1 MPRQCDYLYGVI
13 RADAAKGYGP
23 IGIDGGEVRAVPEGG
38 IAAVAGTIDR
48 VDFSQ
53 LSGERA
59 LQYLAEHQRVLE
71 RVMIDSPVI
80 PLKFGTVADGDARIA
95 GILEAGRNEF
105 ARALGT
111 FAGKIELDVS
121 AFWTD
126 LQAVLAEIAR
136 EEAVVSMK
144 NEIAARG
151 DVSMD
156 QRIRLGQLVKQLLD
170 QRRGEIASELVVA
183 LRTRW
188 PGLAVSPTHDDSV
201 VLSAAVLIDRCD
213 EGRFDET
220 VEQLSR
226 RYEDRLRFR
235 CVGPLPPFSFATA
248 DVKTVDA
255 GELDAARE
263 RLELGESAN
272 LVEVKAAHRRLL
284 RQHHPDRSSDPAAA
298 DRTKDISAAY
308 ELLEQYAMNFKH
320 TFGAGGAGA
329 GTIIVRIRSLAEL
342 RTEPL
347 AHAA

>member
-13 RADAAKGYGP
+13 RAGAAKGYGP

-53 LSGERA
+53 LPGERA

-80 PLKFGTVADGDARIA
+80 PLKFGTLADGDARIA
-95 GILEAGRNEF
+95 GILEAGRDEF
-105 ARALGT
+105 ARALET
-111 FAGKIELDVS
+111 YAGKIELDVS

-126 LQAVLAEIAR
+126 LDAVLAEIAR
-136 EEAVVSMK
+136 DEAVVSMK

-151 DVSMD
+151 EASVD

-170 QRRGEIASELVVA
+170 QRRGGIASELVVA
-183 LRTRW
+183 LRSRW
-188 PGLAVSPTHDDSV
+188 PGIAVSPTHDDSV
-201 VLSAAVLIDRCD
+201 VLSAAVLIDGSD

-248 DVKTVDA
+248 EINTVNAD
-255 GELDAARE
+255 ELDAARQT
-263 RLELGESAN
+263 LELGEYAS
-272 LVEVKAAHRRLL
+272 LVEIKAAHRRLL

-298 DRTKDISAAY
+298 ERTREVSAAY
-308 ELLEQYAMNFKH
+308 ELLEQHAMNFKH
-320 TFGAGGAGA
+320 AFGGAGA
-329 GTIIVRIRSLAEL
+329 GGGTIIVRIRSLSEL
-342 RTEPL
+342 RTEPI
-347 AHAA
+347 ARAA